1 METEHI
7 ADVGVDLGNGEKA
20 AAGASVDQD
29 RDFEGSAEEKF
40 DNESK
45 PCTGTYP
52 ADCYTFMALHGPF
65 DGNRFFLLWILCLG
79 ISGKRR
85 CHCLST
91 HSKYTIL
98 HN

>member
-1 METEHI
+1 MSNEMETEHI

-65 DGNRFFLLWILCLG
+65 DGNRFFYFGFFVWVFQV
-79 ISGKRR
+79 REDA
-85 CHCLST
+85 T
-91 HSKYTIL
+91 V
-98 HN
+98 